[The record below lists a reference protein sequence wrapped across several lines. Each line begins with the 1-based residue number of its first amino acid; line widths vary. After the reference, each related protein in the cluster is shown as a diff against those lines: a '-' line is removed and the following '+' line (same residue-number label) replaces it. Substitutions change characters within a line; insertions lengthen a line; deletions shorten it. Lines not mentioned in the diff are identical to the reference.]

1 MKGGKAGVLNRFF
14 SDRTFRNLINGVDD
28 NTYEA
33 VIHKYLQKDFFD
45 FTNTNQCA
53 IQQIY
58 ALLEKEYRNEYFYK
72 NTILNKLLLH
82 VHSVH
87 TTTALR
93 ELPIGKSK
101 ADFVL
106 INGKAVVYEIKTE
119 LDNFERLGD
128 QVESY
133 YKAFDH
139 VVVVTSIENEKSIL
153 NFKEIPDT
161 VGLYLLQKN
170 GYFKRLRE
178 PVKNDAYIDS
188 EVLFKMLRKQ
198 EYLSILLDYYGCIP
212 DVNQFEFYQACKKWF
227 TNMPLC
233 ISYPK
238 TLRIMKKRVSVDENA
253 FKQVPYELKF
263 LVYFM
268 KFTSKD
274 YLSLH
279 NFLNRSY
286 GRQ

>member
-33 VIHKYLQKDFFD
+33 VIHKYLQTDFSD
-45 FTNTNQCA
+45 FTNQCA

-58 ALLEKEYRNEYFYK
+58 GLLDKEYRNEYFYK

-82 VHSVH
+82 VHSIR

-128 QVESY
+128 QVANY

-139 VVVVTSIENEKSIL
+139 VVVVTSIENEREIL
-153 NFKEIPDT
+153 NFKGIPDT
-161 VGLYLLQKN
+161 VGIYLLQKN

-188 EVLFKMLRKQ
+188 EVLFKLLRKQ
-198 EYLSILLDYYGCIP
+198 EYLSIILDYYGRVP
-212 DVNQFEFYQACKKWF
+212 DVNQFEFIRRAKNGLWICRF
-227 TNMPLC
+227 VFLT
-233 ISYPK
+233 
-238 TLRIMKKRVSVDENA
+238 KRHCV
-253 FKQVPYELKF
+253 F
-263 LVYFM
+263 
-268 KFTSKD
+268 
-274 YLSLH
+274 
-279 NFLNRSY
+279 
-286 GRQ
+286 

>member
-1 MKGGKAGVLNRFF
+1 MKGGKAGILNRFF
-14 SDRTFRNLINGVDD
+14 SDKTFRNLINGIDD
-28 NTYEA
+28 KTYEA
-33 VIHKYLQKDFFD
+33 VIQKYLHNDFMD
-45 FTNTNQCA
+45 FTNHYA

-58 ALLEKEYRNEYFYK
+58 ALLGKAYRNEYFYK

-82 VHSVH
+82 VHSVR

-128 QVESY
+128 QVTSY

-139 VVVVTSIENEKSIL
+139 VVVVTSIANEENIL
-153 NFKEIPDT
+153 RFKGIPDT
-161 VGLYLLQKN
+161 VGIYLLQKN

-178 PVKNDAYIDS
+178 PISNDANIDA
-188 EVLFKMLRKQ
+188 EVLFKLLRKR
-198 EYLSILLDYYGCIP
+198 EYLSIILGYYGRIP
-212 DVNQFEFYQACKKWF
+212 DVNQFVFYQTCKKWF
-227 TNMPLC
+227 TDIPLC

-238 TLRIMKKRVSVDENA
+238 TLSILKKRVSVDENA

-268 KFTSKD
+268 EFSSKD
-274 YLSLH
+274 YLSLRI
-279 NFLNRSY
+279 FLNGFY
-286 GRQ
+286 GR

>member
-28 NTYEA
+28 NTYDA
-33 VIHKYLQKDFFD
+33 VIHKYLQTDFSD
-45 FTNTNQCA
+45 FTNQCA

-58 ALLEKEYRNEYFYK
+58 GFLDKEYRNEYFYK

-82 VHSVH
+82 VHSVR

-128 QVESY
+128 QVASY

-139 VVVVTSIENEKSIL
+139 VVVVTSIENEREIL
-153 NFKEIPDT
+153 NFKGIPDT
-161 VGLYLLQKN
+161 VGIYLLQKN

-178 PVKNDAYIDS
+178 PVKNVSYIDS
-188 EVLFKMLRKQ
+188 EVLFKLLRKQ
-198 EYLSILLDYYGCIP
+198 EYLSIIFDYYGRVP
-212 DVNQFEFYQACKKWF
+212 DVNQFVFYQTCKKWF
-227 TNMPLC
+227 TDMPLC

-238 TLRIMKKRVSVDENA
+238 TLSILKKRVSIDENA

-268 KFTSKD
+268 EFTSKD
-274 YLSLH
+274 YLNLH
-279 NFLNRSY
+279 NFLNSSY

>member
-14 SDRTFRNLINGVDD
+14 SDKTFRNLINGIDD
-28 NTYEA
+28 KTYEA
-33 VIHKYLQKDFFD
+33 VIQKYLHKDFMD
-45 FTNTNQCA
+45 FTNHYA

-58 ALLEKEYRNEYFYK
+58 ALLGKAYRNEYFYK

-82 VHSVH
+82 VHSVR

-128 QVESY
+128 QVASY

-139 VVVVTSIENEKSIL
+139 VVVVTSIANEKNIL
-153 NFKEIPDT
+153 SFKEIPDT
-161 VGLYLLQKN
+161 VGIYLLQKN

-178 PVKNDAYIDS
+178 PISNDANIDA
-188 EVLFKMLRKQ
+188 EVLFKLLRKQ
-198 EYLSILLDYYGCIP
+198 EYLSIILGYYGCIP
-212 DVNQFEFYQACKKWF
+212 NVNQFVFYQTCKKWF
-227 TNMPLC
+227 TDIPLC

-238 TLRIMKKRVSVDENA
+238 TLSILKKRVSVDENA

-268 KFTSKD
+268 GFSSKD

-279 NFLNRSY
+279 NFLNSFY
-286 GRQ
+286 GR